1 MEKFKV
7 KRNKYYLDG
16 LEEKDR
22 ADEKN
27 KIYTVINIRKLDDT
41 ADSYDMIDDETGEE
55 VSTSSSCVEFKVK
68 MNKKYLDSLDEEDRA
83 DENNKIYTVFNIRKW
98 RDNTPDSYDMI
109 DDENGEE
116 VSTSSSW
123 VEIIRD

>member
-1 MEKFKV
+1 LDKFKKRRKKMQGFKV

-16 LEEKDR
+16 
-22 ADEKN
+22 
-27 KIYTVINIRKLDDT
+27 
-41 ADSYDMIDDETGEE
+41 
-55 VSTSSSCVEFKVK
+55 
-68 MNKKYLDSLDEEDRA
+68 LDEEDRA

-123 VEIIRD
+123 IEIIRD